1 MNSLNMSYTESETN
15 TSELTST
22 FSSMLI
28 IFMIG
33 ILLNTTSIIL
43 LLVKT
48 KKLKPII
55 VLLLNLAVA
64 NLVYQLGMP
73 FYLINMLEKKWLL
86 NGLGCRIFFLLDYI
100 GMSISMFTVTGL
112 SLDLYI
118 ETLNLFNSDI
128 ISNKFKLFIVYIY
141 LIIIWLVS
149 FFFYL
154 PYILSLEL
162 HQLFEESIFICESN
176 WSMFKLNI
184 FFLIKLIFGFIIPFI
199 LVLIIAIRLLV
210 YIKCSKFSSKLNQTE
225 ETALNN
231 ENINKV
237 AFKDYKTIKIALTI
251 MIMFFSRFILIWIL
265 ELLQTSFDSS
275 INVYL
280 NVTIFFIQYINA
292 VINPIFY
299 FWIVYLKTK

>member
-1 MNSLNMSYTESETN
+1 MSSNENESNKFHLMLPTI
-15 TSELTST
+15 L
-22 FSSMLI
+22 MLI
-28 IFMIG
+28 LFMVGISMNITLIRFIFM
-33 ILLNTTSIIL
+33 
-43 LLVKT
+43 KK

-55 VLLLNLAVA
+55 VLILNLAIADLV
-64 NLVYQLGMP
+64 NLSGMP
-73 FYLINMLEKKWLL
+73 FFIINMLEKKWLL
-86 NGLGCRIFFLLDYI
+86 NGLGCRLFFLLDYI

-112 SLDLYI
+112 SFERYI
-118 ETLNLFNSDI
+118 ETLNLFNLYNS
-128 ISNKFKLFIVYIY
+128 SNKFKLFIVYIY

-162 HQLFEESIFICESN
+162 HQLFDEKIYICESN

>member
-1 MNSLNMSYTESETN
+1 MSSNENESNKFHLMLPTI
-15 TSELTST
+15 L
-22 FSSMLI
+22 MLI
-28 IFMIG
+28 LFMVGISMNITLIRFIFM
-33 ILLNTTSIIL
+33 
-43 LLVKT
+43 KK

-55 VLLLNLAVA
+55 VLILNLAIADLV
-64 NLVYQLGMP
+64 NLSGMP
-73 FYLINMLEKKWLL
+73 FFIINMLEKKWLL
-86 NGLGCRIFFLLDYI
+86 NGLGCRLFFLLDYI

-112 SLDLYI
+112 SLERYI
-118 ETLNLFNSDI
+118 ETLNLFNLYNS
-128 ISNKFKLFIVYIY
+128 SNKFKLFVVYIY
-141 LIIIWLVS
+141 LITIWLVS
-149 FFFYL
+149 IFFYL

-176 WSMFKLNI
+176 WSMFKLNF

-199 LVLIIAIRLLV
+199 LVLIIAVRLLV

>member
-1 MNSLNMSYTESETN
+1 MNSLNKSYTESETN

-86 NGLGCRIFFLLDYI
+86 NGLGCSLFFLLDYI

-112 SLDLYI
+112 SLELYI

-141 LIIIWLVS
+141 LIIVWLIS

-162 HQLFEESIFICESN
+162 YQIFDEKIYICESN

-184 FFLIKLIFGFIIPFI
+184 FFLIKLIFGFIIPFVFVVI
-199 LVLIIAIRLLV
+199 CTIRLILF
-210 YIKCSKFSSKLNQTE
+210 IKRKNISSQFNQTE

-231 ENINKV
+231 ENINKI
-237 AFKDYKTIKIALTI
+237 AYKEYIKIKISLVI
-251 MIMFFSRFILIWIL
+251 IVLFFSKFILIWIF
-265 ELLQTSFDSS
+265 ELYQAVSDSV
-275 INVYL
+275 INVQSVNIIVSFLQYVNTVIDPILYFYIINYL
-280 NVTIFFIQYINA
+280 
-292 VINPIFY
+292 
-299 FWIVYLKTK
+299 

>member
-1 MNSLNMSYTESETN
+1 MNSLNISYIESETN

-55 VLLLNLAVA
+55 VFLLNLAVA

-86 NGLGCRIFFLLDYI
+86 NGLGCRLFFLLDYI

-112 SLDLYI
+112 SLELYI
-118 ETLNLFNSDI
+118 ETLNLFNSNI

-141 LIIIWLVS
+141 LIIVWLIS

-162 HQLFEESIFICESN
+162 YQIFDEKIYICESN

-184 FFLIKLIFGFIIPFI
+184 FFLIKLIFGFIIPFVFVVI
-199 LVLIIAIRLLV
+199 CIIRLILF
-210 YIKCSKFSSKLNQTE
+210 IKRKNVSSQFNQTE

-231 ENINKV
+231 ENVNKI
-237 AFKDYKTIKIALTI
+237 AYKEYIKIKISLVI
-251 MIMFFSRFILIWIL
+251 IVLFFSKFILIWIF
-265 ELLQTSFDSS
+265 ELYQAVSDSV
-275 INVYL
+275 INVQSVNIIVSFL
-280 NVTIFFIQYINA
+280 QYINT
-292 VINPIFY
+292 VIDPILYFY
-299 FWIVYLKTK
+299 IINYL

>member
-1 MNSLNMSYTESETN
+1 
-15 TSELTST
+15 
-22 FSSMLI
+22 
-28 IFMIG
+28 MIG

-55 VLLLNLAVA
+55 VFLLNLAVA

-86 NGLGCRIFFLLDYI
+86 NGLGCRLFFLLDYI
-100 GMSISMFTVTGL
+100 GISISMFTVTGL
-112 SLDLYI
+112 SLELYI

-141 LIIIWLVS
+141 LIIVWLIS

-162 HQLFEESIFICESN
+162 YQIFDEKIYICESN

-184 FFLIKLIFGFIIPFI
+184 FFLIKLIFGFIIPFVFVVI
-199 LVLIIAIRLLV
+199 CIIRLILF
-210 YIKCSKFSSKLNQTE
+210 IKRKNVSSQFNQTE

-231 ENINKV
+231 ENVNKI
-237 AFKDYKTIKIALTI
+237 AYKEYIKIKISLVI
-251 MIMFFSRFILIWIL
+251 IVLFFSKFILIWIF
-265 ELLQTSFDSS
+265 ELYQAVSDSV
-275 INVYL
+275 INVQSVNIIVSFL
-280 NVTIFFIQYINA
+280 QYINT
-292 VINPIFY
+292 VIDPILYFY
-299 FWIVYLKTK
+299 IINYL

>member
-1 MNSLNMSYTESETN
+1 MNSLNIESETN

-55 VLLLNLAVA
+55 VFLLNLAVA

-86 NGLGCRIFFLLDYI
+86 NGLGCRLFFLLDYI
-100 GMSISMFTVTGL
+100 GISISMFTVTGL
-112 SLDLYI
+112 SLELYI

-141 LIIIWLVS
+141 LIIVWLIS
-149 FFFYL
+149 FFF
-154 PYILSLEL
+154 
-162 HQLFEESIFICESN
+162 LF
-176 WSMFKLNI
+176 
-184 FFLIKLIFGFIIPFI
+184 
-199 LVLIIAIRLLV
+199 AV
-210 YIKCSKFSSKLNQTE
+210 YSKS
-225 ETALNN
+225 
-231 ENINKV
+231 
-237 AFKDYKTIKIALTI
+237 
-251 MIMFFSRFILIWIL
+251 
-265 ELLQTSFDSS
+265 
-275 INVYL
+275 
-280 NVTIFFIQYINA
+280 
-292 VINPIFY
+292 
-299 FWIVYLKTK
+299 

>member
-1 MNSLNMSYTESETN
+1 M
-15 TSELTST
+15 
-22 FSSMLI
+22 
-28 IFMIG
+28 
-33 ILLNTTSIIL
+33 
-43 LLVKT
+43 KK

-55 VLLLNLAVA
+55 VLILNLAIADLV
-64 NLVYQLGMP
+64 NLSGMP
-73 FYLINMLEKKWLL
+73 FFIINMLEKKWLL
-86 NGLGCRIFFLLDYI
+86 NGLGCRLFFLLDYI

-112 SLDLYI
+112 SLERYI
-118 ETLNLFNSDI
+118 ETLNLFNLYNS
-128 ISNKFKLFIVYIY
+128 SNKFKLFVVYIY
-141 LIIIWLVS
+141 LITIWLVS
-149 FFFYL
+149 IFFYL

-176 WSMFKLNI
+176 WSMFKLNF

-199 LVLIIAIRLLV
+199 LVLIIAVRLLV

>member
-1 MNSLNMSYTESETN
+1 MSSNENESNKFHLMLPTI
-15 TSELTST
+15 L
-22 FSSMLI
+22 MLI
-28 IFMIG
+28 LFMVGISMNITLIRFIFM
-33 ILLNTTSIIL
+33 
-43 LLVKT
+43 KK

-55 VLLLNLAVA
+55 VLILNLAIADLV
-64 NLVYQLGMP
+64 NLSGMP
-73 FYLINMLEKKWLL
+73 FFIINMLEKKWLL
-86 NGLGCRIFFLLDYI
+86 NGLGCRLFFLLDYI

-112 SLDLYI
+112 SLERYI
-118 ETLNLFNSDI
+118 ETLNLFNLYNS
-128 ISNKFKLFIVYIY
+128 SNKFKLFVVYIY
-141 LIIIWLVS
+141 LITIWLVS
-149 FFFYL
+149 IFFYL

-176 WSMFKLNI
+176 WSMFKLNF

-199 LVLIIAIRLLV
+199 LVLIIAARLLV

>member
-1 MNSLNMSYTESETN
+1 MSSNENESNKFHLMLPTI
-15 TSELTST
+15 L
-22 FSSMLI
+22 MLI
-28 IFMIG
+28 LFMVGISMNITLIRFIFM
-33 ILLNTTSIIL
+33 
-43 LLVKT
+43 KK

-55 VLLLNLAVA
+55 VLILNLAIADLV
-64 NLVYQLGMP
+64 NLSGMP
-73 FYLINMLEKKWLL
+73 FFIINMLEKKWLL
-86 NGLGCRIFFLLDYI
+86 NGLGCRLFFLLDYI

-112 SLDLYI
+112 SFERYI
-118 ETLNLFNSDI
+118 ETLNLFNLYNS
-128 ISNKFKLFIVYIY
+128 SNKFKLFIVYIY

-184 FFLIKLIFGFIIPFI
+184 FFLIKLILGFIIPFVFVVI
-199 LVLIIAIRLLV
+199 CTIRLILF
-210 YIKCSKFSSKLNQTE
+210 IKRKNISSQFNQTE